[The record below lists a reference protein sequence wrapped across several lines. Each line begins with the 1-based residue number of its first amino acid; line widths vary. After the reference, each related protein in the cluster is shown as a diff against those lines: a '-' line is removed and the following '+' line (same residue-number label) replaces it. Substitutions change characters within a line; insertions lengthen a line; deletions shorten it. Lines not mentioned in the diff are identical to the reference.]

1 MINTCMQQILS
12 KGYRV
17 AAYLEPVKTFWAAEA
32 IIKNITTKVA
42 VNHIATLGKNI
53 LNQCQ
58 GDFL

>member
-1 MINTCMQQILS
+1 MQQILS